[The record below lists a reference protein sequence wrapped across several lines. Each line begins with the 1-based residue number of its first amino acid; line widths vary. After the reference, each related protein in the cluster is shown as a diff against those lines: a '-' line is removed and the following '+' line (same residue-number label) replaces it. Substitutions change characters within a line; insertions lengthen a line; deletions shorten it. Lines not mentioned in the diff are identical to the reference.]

1 MKKEGGIPVE
11 RIQTGVRIEKRIL
24 KVLKGSAEMSEL
36 SLGQL
41 IEILAL
47 HAFHGEQA
55 YTPATRKKIAQLREV
70 YGLTYGPNDYKKFI
84 ENELGCGNR
93 SSRPCED

>member
-1 MKKEGGIPVE
+1 MKKDGGIPVE
-11 RIQTGVRIEKRIL
+11 RIQTGVRMEKRIL

-47 HAFHGEQA
+47 HAFHGEHA
-55 YTPATRKKIAQLREV
+55 FNPATRKKIAQLREV
-70 YGLTYGPNDYKKFI
+70 YGLTYGLHDYKKFI
-84 ENELGCGNR
+84 ENDLGCG
-93 SSRPCED
+93 SRRVCDE